1 MRTGRLVVIFSFFA
15 AAVFGGIGVKPAWG
29 GAWLMPPGKGQI
41 IVYAA
46 FSDSTRAFDAQGR
59 LIPVPEYK
67 KFELGAYIEYGL
79 TDWLT
84 LVASP
89 AYDRISNPP
98 PGQSY
103 YGPGES
109 EIAARVGLLRN
120 EISIISFQAGLRS
133 PGASLADSLGP
144 FDPRRAASLELR
156 GLAGR
161 NIVMMNMEGFVD
173 AQAAYRFYAGG
184 QPGEWRIDLTLG
196 VRPIPGLL
204 MMMQS
209 FTSIAS
215 GSSQFGHVSWT
226 KLQPSIVFS
235 ITPNWSVQ
243 VGGFMTVS
251 GVNAGRE
258 LGPIAA
264 VWYRF

>member
-1 MRTGRLVVIFSFFA
+1 
-15 AAVFGGIGVKPAWG
+15 
-29 GAWLMPPGKGQI
+29 MPPGKGQI
-41 IVYAA
+41 IVYSA
-46 FSDSTRAFDAQGR
+46 FTDSTRAFDAQGN

-79 TDWLT
+79 TEWLT

-89 AYDRISNPP
+89 AYDRVSNPP
-98 PGQSY
+98 PGESY

-109 EIAARVGLLRN
+109 EIAARFGVLWN
-120 EISIISFQAGLRS
+120 ETSILSFQAGVRS

-144 FDPRRAASLELR
+144 FDPRRAAALELR

-161 NIVMMNMEGFVD
+161 SFTVMNMDAFAD

-196 VRPIPGLL
+196 MRPIPGLL
-204 MMMQS
+204 MMLQS

-226 KLQPSIVFS
+226 KLQPSIVYT
-235 ITPNWSVQ
+235 IAPQWSVQ
-243 VGGFMTVS
+243 IGGFITVS